1 MREGRKRDSALCH
14 VRWGRAGEKVLT
26 HRREEIDRNVSPQ
39 RFPRSGRAFYGF
51 PNCNELLRHQMEPV
65 TTPQRPTA
73 CLG

>member
-39 RFPRSGRAFYGF
+39 RFRAGI
-51 PNCNELLRHQMEPV
+51 LRFSKLQ
-65 TTPQRPTA
+65 
-73 CLG
+73 